1 MTTWTNE
8 DLNRVGEAEE
18 LQLASVRNDFTLRQY
33 LTMWVVLVGDD
44 MYVR

>member
-18 LQLASVRNDFTLRQY
+18 LQLASVRNDGTLRR
-33 LTMWVVLVGDD
+33 T
-44 MYVR
+44 